1 MQHLYGIKIT
11 IKYSEKMAKSIKK
24 LRDDLTILETE
35 TRLLASE
42 LYELSRVYLQRLH
55 HIVSQKLIFVCYQI
69 CTNKYPEQFLVL
81 TYSEKVDLQEKIKA
95 KGAVFLS
102 HLTNV
107 LEDINKLECGLFPD
121 FPYSL
126 TGLPAP
132 STPSED
138 GNLEIINQEK
148 VKNINPEDI
157 INFFAEIEYSVEETL
172 KEISISTNNFL
183 REYKILPA
191 QIPSKILAMALEN
204 NEATVGGA
212 DGDNL
217 ISLIIEKEH
226 LGSDE
231 TKDITPI
238 VAVCLRLSEIEFSD
252 SELRTQRPPLSA
264 IMDKLIDIDKKYS
277 RLDRLHK
284 IALAESQWRSCWDD
298 E

>member
-1 MQHLYGIKIT
+1 
-11 IKYSEKMAKSIKK
+11 MAKSIKK

-35 TRLLASE
+35 TRLLATE
-42 LYELSRVYLQRLH
+42 LYELSHVYLQRLH
-55 HIVSQKLIFVCYQI
+55 NVVSKQLVFVCYQI
-69 CTNKYPEQFLVL
+69 CTHKYPEQFLVL
-81 TYSEKVDLQEKIKA
+81 TYGEKVDLQEKIKA

-102 HLTNV
+102 HLTNT
-107 LEDINKLECGLFPD
+107 LEEMDKLECALFPD
-121 FPYSL
+121 FPHSL

-138 GNLEIINQEK
+138 ANLQLIEK
-148 VKNINPEDI
+148 EELSNINPGDI
-157 INFFAEIEYSVEETL
+157 INFFAEIEYSVGETL

-204 NEATVGGA
+204 SEAAVGGS

-217 ISLIIEKEH
+217 INLIVEKEH

-238 VAVCLRLSEIEFSD
+238 VAVCLRLSEIEFND
-252 SELRTQRPPLSA
+252 PELRTQRPSLLA
-264 IMDKLIDIDKKYS
+264 IMDKLITIEKKYS
-277 RLDRLHK
+277 RLDRQHK
-284 IALAESQWRSCWDD
+284 IALAESQWRSCWN
-298 E
+298 EE